1 MHKVTRDE
9 IVRLSCQLNHE
20 VSAVTKGVDENDM
33 LYHLF
38 AELCGQDMK
47 FMRTWL
53 HLFVCL
59 HKKYFNNM
67 AKTYLTRK
75 GLSLDNWLDSVQDGR
90 KGDVLTLLGLCML
103 IEKHALVHLHDGAI
117 WTSLRDSQ
125 NSHDEALDRSDIHL
139 IYLGRGNF
147 AKMSARDV
155 PLLIAENTPTSQSV
169 AIGTL
174 FPLTQSEDKA
184 VNTMIKT
191 GLGIAISREEPRT
204 TITASTS
211 TTPVTVPDKSIK
223 SLPTGKK
230 ATKKVASASR
240 DHGSMTASK
249 LSTVTTPMS
258 KSVEKVPH
266 SVLNLQNQLRL
277 ILHPINARPGD
288 RITVSQELLDCI
300 PSSKYSRTT
309 WQGIRSNIDTENDGN
324 SSDATIPYSD
334 PAFDKAKTHL
344 KRRRKHQQTA
354 KSNKSFKFKV
364 KVHGIRREQRTYNFT
379 CKMPL
384 CGRKFTTTRDW
395 NSHHRVQHGTKLK
408 CNICSKSYPSP
419 SSYRDHQ
426 YTHRDLQFRCQ
437 QCNRNF
443 LFLIVFKNHR
453 RAHLTQR
460 LFKCFSGGCKSSFKH
475 PQDLHRHIGKHL
487 GKKFVCDTCGHTTY
501 QSRLLECHQV
511 VHQDKKKYRCSQCH
525 FKMKYKWSLDRH
537 LRKLHEK

>member
-1 MHKVTRDE
+1 
-9 IVRLSCQLNHE
+9 
-20 VSAVTKGVDENDM
+20 
-33 LYHLF
+33 
-38 AELCGQDMK
+38 
-47 FMRTWL
+47 
-53 HLFVCL
+53 
-59 HKKYFNNM
+59 
-67 AKTYLTRK
+67 
-75 GLSLDNWLDSVQDGR
+75 
-90 KGDVLTLLGLCML
+90 ML

-147 AKMSARDV
+147 AKMSTRDV
-155 PLLIAENTPTSQSV
+155 PLLIAENTPTSQSLV
-169 AIGTL
+169 IGTL
-174 FPLTQSEDKA
+174 FPLTPSEDKA
-184 VNTMIKT
+184 INTMIKT
-191 GLGIAISREEPRT
+191 GLGMAISREEPG
-204 TITASTS
+204 IINTASTS
-211 TTPVTVPDKSIK
+211 TAPEIVSDKSIK

-230 ATKKVASASR
+230 ATKKVASASKE
-240 DHGSMTASK
+240 HGGTTVPK
-249 LSTVTTPMS
+249 LSTVTTPTT
-258 KSVEKVPH
+258 KSVEKVPQP
-266 SVLNLQNQLRL
+266 VLNMQNQLHL

-288 RITVSQELLDCI
+288 RITVTQELLDSI

-309 WQGIRSNIDTENDGN
+309 WQGICSKTNIDTENDGN

-334 PAFDKAKTHL
+334 PDFNKVKTRQKCRH
-344 KRRRKHQQTA
+344 KHQQAA

-364 KVHGIRREQRTYNFT
+364 KVHGIRRRQCTYNFT

-408 CNICSKSYPSP
+408 CNFCSKSYPSP

-426 YTHRDLQFRCQ
+426 YTHWDSQLRCQ
-437 QCNRNF
+437 QCNRKFPF
-443 LFLIVFKNHR
+443 LSVLKNHR

-460 LFKCFSGGCKSSFKH
+460 LFKCFSVGCKRSFKH

>member
-1 MHKVTRDE
+1 
-9 IVRLSCQLNHE
+9 
-20 VSAVTKGVDENDM
+20 M
-33 LYHLF
+33 LYHFF

-53 HLFVCL
+53 HLFVRL

-67 AKTYLTRK
+67 TKTYLTRK

-147 AKMSARDV
+147 AKMSTCDA
-155 PLLIAENTPTSQSV
+155 PLLIAENTPTSQSLV
-169 AIGTL
+169 IGTL
-174 FPLTQSEDKA
+174 FPLTPSEDKA

-191 GLGIAISREEPRT
+191 GLGTAISREESRT
-204 TITASTS
+204 INTASTS
-211 TTPVTVPDKSIK
+211 TAPVIVSDKSIK

-230 ATKKVASASR
+230 ATKKVASASKK
-240 DHGSMTASK
+240 HGGTTVPK
-249 LSTVTTPMS
+249 LSTVTTS
-258 KSVEKVPH
+258 TIKSVVKVPH
-266 SVLNLQNQLRL
+266 SVLNMQNQLHL

-288 RITVSQELLDCI
+288 RITVTQELLDSI

-309 WQGIRSNIDTENDGN
+309 WQGICSKTNIDTENDGN

-334 PAFDKAKTHL
+334 PDFNKVKTCP
-344 KRRRKHQQTA
+344 KCKRKHQQTA

-364 KVHGIRREQRTYNFT
+364 KVHGIQRRQRTYNFT
-379 CKMPL
+379 CKMPS

-408 CNICSKSYPSP
+408 CNFCSKSYPSP
-419 SSYRDHQ
+419 SSYHDHQ
-426 YTHRDLQFRCQ
+426 YTHRDSQLRCQ
-437 QCNRNF
+437 QCNRKFPF
-443 LFLIVFKNHR
+443 LSVLKNHR

-460 LFKCFSGGCKSSFKH
+460 LFKCFSGGYKRSFKH

-487 GKKFVCDTCGHTTY
+487 SKKFVCDTCGHTTY
-501 QSRLLECHQV
+501 QSRLLQHHQV